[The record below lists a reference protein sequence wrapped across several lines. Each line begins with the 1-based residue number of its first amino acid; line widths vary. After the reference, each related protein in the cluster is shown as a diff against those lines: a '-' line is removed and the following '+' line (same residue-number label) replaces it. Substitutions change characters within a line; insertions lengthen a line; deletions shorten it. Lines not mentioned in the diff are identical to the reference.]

1 VVQWL
6 RESWEADCLTGTFAE
21 PKRDSTFSQNTQE
34 TSSARASSHDESD
47 QHTNALTGNNGKLGG
62 AILTRLL
69 PSVDQGQIH
78 LVVLHRPTSSLDGL
92 PSNVKTREIDLADTD
107 ERIGKA
113 VEGVNILM

>member
-1 VVQWL
+1 M
-6 RESWEADCLTGTFAE
+6 TGTFAE

-47 QHTNALTGNNGKLGG
+47 QHTNALIGNNGKLGG